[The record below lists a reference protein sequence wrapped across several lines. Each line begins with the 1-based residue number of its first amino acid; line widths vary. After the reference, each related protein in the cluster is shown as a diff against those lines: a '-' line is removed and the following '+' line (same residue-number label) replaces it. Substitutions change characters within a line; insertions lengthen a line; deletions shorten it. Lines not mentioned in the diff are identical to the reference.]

1 MIPEGNFAVSEPMVY
16 TSTGGSQWYLNQ
28 YHSQAMLRAFGVE
41 IVERSGSRIGLRMGS
56 ERMVVHRPHPRPNA
70 GRATVRDIA
79 LFLRAAGV
87 EP

>member
-1 MIPEGNFAVSEPMVY
+1 
-16 TSTGGSQWYLNQ
+16 
-28 YHSQAMLRAFGVE
+28 
-41 IVERSGSRIGLRMGS
+41 MGS

-79 LFLRAAGV
+79 LFLKAVGV

>member
-1 MIPEGNFAVSEPMVY
+1 M
-16 TSTGGSQWYLNQ
+16 L
-28 YHSQAMLRAFGVE
+28 QACGVE
-41 IVERSGSRIGLRMGS
+41 IVERSGSRVGLRMGR
-56 ERMVVHRPHPRPNA
+56 ERMVVHRPHPKPNT